1 MILLSTIFDYEINKH
16 SVLEKTRK
24 EHADYKENAEY
35 KINNIE
41 RIHKDE
47 IAKQKVQ
54 IDQMVC

>member
-1 MILLSTIFDYEINKH
+1 MLCFIFDYEINKH
-16 SVLEKTRK
+16 SQLEKTRK